1 MGKINKMEKRY
12 RKDIN
17 RHLTENKTN
26 VFMTNKE
33 ETVLNLTNSQEIQIK
48 ATVRYRFTPT
58 DNTES

>member
-48 ATVRYRFTPT
+48 ATVRYHFTPT
-58 DNTES
+58 DNTKN

>member
-17 RHLTENKTN
+17 RHLTENKTS

-58 DNTES
+58 DNTKS

>member
-12 RKDIN
+12 KKDIN

-58 DNTES
+58 DNTKS